1 MTSFPD
7 SKQKRQISQGG
18 GSEPRLSDSR
28 RELFFKSGGSS
39 VVVDIPDGQT
49 LAPSVPRA
57 LFSVRRIGVHRTGQ
71 QDHVVPNGRTGPQ
84 IRPLNGGALQTMVYA
99 ENWFEELKRKVA
111 NP

>member
-1 MTSFPD
+1 M
-7 SKQKRQISQGG
+7 
-18 GSEPRLSDSR
+18 
-28 RELFFKSGGSS
+28 

-57 LFSVRRIGVHRTGQ
+57 LSPVKAYRSAQNRQRYDVA
-71 QDHVVPNGRTGPQ
+71 PNGQRFLM